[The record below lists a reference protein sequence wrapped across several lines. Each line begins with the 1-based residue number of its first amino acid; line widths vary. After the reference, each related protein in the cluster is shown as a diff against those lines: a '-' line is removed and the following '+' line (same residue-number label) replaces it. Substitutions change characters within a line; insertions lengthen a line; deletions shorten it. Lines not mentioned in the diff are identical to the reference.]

1 MTLHLY
7 FARKFLWAFFS
18 VLFIFFAMLALID
31 LVEQLR
37 RFEGDDVGFGDVVA
51 LTFLNVPTG
60 LYQILPLIVIL
71 ATLTL
76 FLSLARTSELIVT
89 RASGRSALRA
99 LVSPVI
105 AAFLL
110 GALAVAAFNPIV
122 AATQTQ
128 YELKAQRFSS
138 GEASVLSISDEG
150 LWLRQG
156 GADGQTVIRAYRANL
171 DGTRLV
177 AVTFLSFSPDGTPA
191 RRIEAEGAQLTPG
204 AWQLTNAKEWTLVGS
219 SNPERAAARHETLT
233 VSTDLTRDRIQDSFG
248 TPSAIPIWELPR
260 FINQL
265 ERAGFS
271 ANQHRVW
278 LQMELATPLM
288 LVAMVLIGAGFTM
301 RHTRFGRTGTMVLL
315 AVMMGFGL
323 YIIRNFAQ
331 ILGETGQIPILLAA
345 WAPPVAAICLSLG
358 LLLHLEDG

>member
-18 VLFIFFAMLALID
+18 VFAVFFAMLALID
-31 LVEQLR
+31 LVEQMR
-37 RFEGDDVGFGDVVA
+37 RFEGDEVGFGDVVG
-51 LTFLNVPTG
+51 LTLLNVPTG

-76 FLSLARTSELIVT
+76 FLSLARTSELVVT
-89 RASGRSALRA
+89 RASGRSAMRA
-99 LVSPVI
+99 LVAPVT

-110 GALAVAAFNPIV
+110 GAAAVAGLNPIV

-128 YELKAQRFSS
+128 YELTAQRFTS
-138 GEASVLSISDEG
+138 GEASVLSISNEG

-156 GADGQTVIRAYRANL
+156 GPDGQTVIRAARSNL
-171 DGTRLV
+171 DGTRLID
-177 AVTFLSFSPDGTPA
+177 VTFLGFARDGAPSL
-191 RRIEAEGAQLTPG
+191 RIEAESAQLIPG
-204 AWQLTNAKEWTLVGS
+204 AWEVRNAKEWLLTETD
-219 SNPERAAARHETLT
+219 NPERAALRHASLT
-233 VSTDLTRDRIQDSFG
+233 VPTDLTRDRIQDSFG

-260 FINQL
+260 FIAQL

-271 ANQHRVW
+271 ASQHRVW
-278 LQMELATPLM
+278 LQMELAMPLM

-301 RHTRFGRTGTMVLL
+301 RHTRLGRTGVMVLL

-323 YIIRNFAQ
+323 FIIRNFAQ
-331 ILGETGQIPILLAA
+331 ILGESGQIPILLAA
-345 WAPPVAAICLSLG
+345 WAPPVAAICLALG